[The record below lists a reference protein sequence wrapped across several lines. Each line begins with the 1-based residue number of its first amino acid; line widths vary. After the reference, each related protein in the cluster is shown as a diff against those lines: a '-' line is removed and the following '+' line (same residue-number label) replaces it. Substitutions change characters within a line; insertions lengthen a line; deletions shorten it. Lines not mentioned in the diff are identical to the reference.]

1 MKRSEFLDLFLSW
14 LTISLAFSWVF
25 SDFQYST
32 MVAKLPIVGIAVGSG
47 FILHELA
54 HRFVAK
60 KFKAHAFYKAWPFG
74 LVFVLITALLGFIF
88 AAPGAVYIYGEH
100 IDRKKNA
107 LISLAGP
114 LTNVLLAFVFAFLLF
129 ASSTG
134 SFLWQVGQIGFFI
147 NLWLALF
154 NLIPIPPLDGS
165 KVFLWQPLVWA
176 LAFIPLAGLVGLV
189 FFL

>member
-1 MKRSEFLDLFLSW
+1 MFDLFLSW

-32 MVAKLPIVGIAVGSG
+32 MLAKLPIVGIAVGGG

-54 HRFVAK
+54 HRTVAK
-60 KFKAHAFYKAWPFG
+60 KFHAHAYYKAWPFG
-74 LVFVLITALLGFIF
+74 LVFVLITAIFGFIF
-88 AAPGAVYIYGEH
+88 AAPGAVYIMGEH

-114 LTNVLLAFVFAFLLF
+114 LTNVLLAGIFAFLLF
-129 ASSTG
+129 TSSSG

-147 NLWLALF
+147 NVWLAMF

-165 KVFLWQPLVWA
+165 KVFLWNPIVWA
-176 LAFIPLAGLVGLV
+176 CSFVPLIGLVLYTGMI
-189 FFL
+189 

>member
-1 MKRSEFLDLFLSW
+1 MHRSEFLDLFISW

-25 SDFQYST
+25 SGLNYNAILSN
-32 MVAKLPIVGIAVGSG
+32 LPIVGIAVGGG
-47 FILHELA
+47 FMLHELA

-60 KFKAHAFYKAWPFG
+60 KFKAHAYYKAWPFG
-74 LVFVLITALLGFIF
+74 LLFVLFTALLGFVF

-114 LTNVLLAFVFAFLLF
+114 LTNVLLAFVFVILFF
-129 ASSTG
+129 ASASG
-134 SFLWQVGQIGFFI
+134 DFWWMVGKIGFQI

-165 KVFLWQPLVWA
+165 KVFVWQPLIWA
-176 LAFIPLAGLVGLV
+176 CAFVPLAGLVAWF